1 MKSTNTTTN
10 DERGVERES
19 VVDLHLHN
27 FMISFLMAALE
38 SKICIP
44 ANGVQ
49 LNAYRYFTICTK

>member
-1 MKSTNTTTN
+1 MKSTNMTD

-19 VVDLHLHN
+19 QSDLHLHH
-27 FMISFLMAALE
+27 FMTSFLDTALE
-38 SKICIP
+38 SKICIL